1 MRNTLKSIAIEVEVH
16 TAKGVERHF
25 AEGTSYHS
33 TLVTA
38 KLMRDQALRQVDV
51 QRVYI
56 NPKKLIVDFFRG
68 NP

>member
-1 MRNTLKSIAIEVEVH
+1 VRNTLKKTAIELEVH
-16 TAKGVERHF
+16 TAKGIERHF
-25 AEGTSYHS
+25 AEGTSYSS

-56 NPKKLIVDFFRG
+56 NPKKLIVDFFGG